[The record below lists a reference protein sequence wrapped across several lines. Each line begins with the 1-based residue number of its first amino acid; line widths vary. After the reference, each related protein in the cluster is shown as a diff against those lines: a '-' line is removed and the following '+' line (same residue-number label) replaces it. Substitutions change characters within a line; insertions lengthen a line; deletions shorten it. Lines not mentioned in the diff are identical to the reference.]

1 MTKIMETHLED
12 DKVVEDERWCSKC

>member
-12 DKVVEDERWCSKC
+12 DEVVEDERWCPKR

>member
-12 DKVVEDERWCSKC
+12 DKVVEDERWSTKC